1 MLVFVRAKVYSKVV
15 QGLGLT
21 IHFTHL
27 TKAVQNNNQVD
38 LQTLERGQEI
48 YTDTCGININQ
59 ILFIGQLLCIVAHGK
74 E

>member
-59 ILFIGQLLCIVAHGK
+59 ILLISQLMCSINPCK